1 MSFQTASAILRGRW
15 LIDQSWTE
23 SNLPLILQMAEGKA
37 VDFGEEKN
45 EAQEPVRMSSRAN
58 AAAYKVGYFTDLSK
72 LPDGSIAVLDI
83 VGPVTKYGDL
93 CSYGSVDHATTIS
106 RLANSPNVSGI
117 VLNIDSPGGQ
127 VDGTSMLADAISAAA
142 GKKPV
147 VALIDDGMAASA
159 AMWIASA
166 ASEIYVS
173 QKTDMVGSIGVYSTI
188 ADWYAYAKS
197 QGLPVR
203 DVYAPQST
211 DKNGSYRA
219 AIDGNDTPL
228 KNELSVIAD
237 EFIKTIRQNR
247 AGKLTSDQW
256 TTGAMFY
263 ASQAKKIGLID
274 GIKSFDQVAGRMNSL
289 IKERQ
294 QKSNSLKMNYQKT
307 FAAAQIAAGEAP
319 EQINEGL
326 WFTESQVASMEV
338 AFTNHESV
346 QQLQKTE
353 LTSLRDEVSG
363 LKESATA
370 KDAEIAA
377 LKLENDQLKNSAAP
391 IGQTTKKGTDNFGSA
406 TEAWPLTSVDAE
418 ADKQRLFLN
427 S

>member
-1 MSFQTASAILRGRW
+1 
-15 LIDQSWTE
+15 
-23 SNLPLILQMAEGKA
+23 MAEGKA
-37 VDFGEEKN
+37 VDFGGEKN
-45 EAQEPVRMSSRAN
+45 EAQEPVRMSTRAN

-338 AFTNHESV
+338 AFSNHESV

-391 IGQTTKKGTDNFGSA
+391 IGQTTKKGTDNLGSA
-406 TEAWPLTSVDAE
+406 TDAWPLTSVDAE
-418 ADKQRLFLN
+418 ADKQRVFLN